1 MSDSVRNVVVAAAVV
16 VVTLVAARL
25 VDRAVV
31 RRLRLTP
38 EALTRY
44 RVLRR
49 GIVTTIVF
57 VGVIGALMLIP
68 EIRAAAGTV
77 FASTAIIALVIGYA
91 AQPTLANFIAG
102 ILIAFMQ
109 PLRIGDR
116 VDASGA
122 SGVVEDIGLTYT
134 RVRAVDGAHFYLPN
148 SKLASDT
155 IRNATLGSSEHL
167 VRVSISVPTSTDLSW
182 VMKMLAEEARK
193 APGTLPERR
202 PAVSVTRVEPA
213 AVELTVDAWTRG
225 VVQALQSADA
235 IRQTAYEKLS
245 EREMRV

>member
-167 VRVSISVPTSTDLSW
+167 VRVSVSVPTSTDLSW

-235 IRQTAYEKLS
+235 IRQAAYEKLS

>member
-1 MSDSVRNVVVAAAVV
+1 MSDSARNVVVAGAIVL
-16 VVTLVAARL
+16 VTLVVARL
-25 VDRAVV
+25 VDQWVV
-31 RRLRLTP
+31 RRLELTP

-57 VGVIGALMLIP
+57 IGAIGALMVIP
-68 EIRAAAGTV
+68 ELRAAAGTI

-134 RVRAVDGAHFYLPN
+134 RVRATDGARFYLPN
-148 SKLASDT
+148 AKLASDT
-155 IRNATLGSSEHL
+155 IRNETLGSTEHL
-167 VRVSISVPTSTDLSW
+167 VRVSISVPTSTDVTW
-182 VMKMLAEEARK
+182 VMKMLADEARK

-213 AVELTVDAWTRG
+213 AVEVTVDAWTRG
-225 VVQALQSADA
+225 VTQVPQSANA
-235 IRQTAYEKLS
+235 IRQAAY
-245 EREMRV
+245 RELREQEARA

>member
-235 IRQTAYEKLS
+235 IRQAAYEKLS

>member
-1 MSDSVRNVVVAAAVV
+1 MSDSVRNVVVAAVVV
-16 VVTLVAARL
+16 VVTLVVARL

-38 EALTRY
+38 EAFTRY

-155 IRNATLGSSEHL
+155 IRNATLGSTEHL
-167 VRVSISVPTSTDLSW
+167 VRVSVSVPTSTDLSW

-202 PAVSVTRVEPA
+202 PAVSVTRVEAA
-213 AVELTVDAWTRG
+213 AVELTVDAWTRS

-235 IRQTAYEKLS
+235 IRQAAYEKLS
-245 EREMRV
+245 EREMRI